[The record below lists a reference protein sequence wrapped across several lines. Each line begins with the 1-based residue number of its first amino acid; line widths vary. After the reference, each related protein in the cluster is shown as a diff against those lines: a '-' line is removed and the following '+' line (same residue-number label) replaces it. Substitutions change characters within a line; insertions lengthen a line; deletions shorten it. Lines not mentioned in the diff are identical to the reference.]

1 MTVNAGRTAY
11 LPADRGGRQ
20 HQKVMQLLAAVE
32 ADSSSPL
39 VETLIASVG
48 RLRRGMTA
56 VIITASLDSSWV
68 RPLAALRTRG
78 VACVV
83 VTVDAAAYARAE
95 VEARAA
101 LTGDRPVFDTEA
113 GEVAAKRTRALRH
126 ALAEYEL
133 PAFTIIPG
141 RELGELLAR

>member
-1 MTVNAGRTAY
+1 VNAGRTAY

-32 ADSSSPL
+32 ADSATPL
-39 VETLIASVG
+39 VETLIGSVG

-56 VIITASLDSSWV
+56 VIITASLDPAWV

-95 VEARAA
+95 AESRAA
-101 LTGDRPVFDTEA
+101 IIGGGPVVDREA
-113 GEVAAKRTRALRH
+113 AEVTAKRARALRH

-133 PAFTIIPG
+133 QAFAVVPG
-141 RELGELLAR
+141 RPLGEVLAR

>member
-32 ADSSSPL
+32 ADSASPL

-56 VIITASLDSSWV
+56 VIITSSLDPSWV

-113 GEVAAKRTRALRH
+113 VEAAAKRTRALRH

-133 PAFTIIPG
+133 PAFTIVPG
-141 RELGELLAR
+141 RELGEMLAR